1 MKKVF
6 VFTLICLALLLLV
19 PGVVSAAD
27 DPLIDSTT
35 ASQSGTTNVTFGFA
49 ALYQLTVPPDFVL
62 STRQVVFEEVTISNA
77 LLDPRT
83 KVVVN
88 ISSENYND
96 SALANE
102 AAWRMKYVGNDGN
115 SDIEI
120 YLPYHLHKADSNL
133 QGEPTYV
140 DDPSTKVISRVELFS
155 VCAEDLAYSGKS
167 AVQFLAFKLDSAD
180 IAYSGQYKDT
190 ISFTAEIKECNEP
203 HQ

>member
-19 PGVVSAAD
+19 PGVVSAEET
-27 DPLIDSTT
+27 PIDQST

-62 STRQVVFEEVTISNA
+62 STRQVVFEDVTISNA
-77 LLDPRT
+77 LLDPHT

-88 ISSENYND
+88 ISSRNYND

-115 SDIEI
+115 SDINI
-120 YLPYHLHKADSNL
+120 YLPYHLHTAEPNN

-140 DDPSTKVISRVELFS
+140 DDPITKVRSGVELFS

-167 AVQFLAFKLDSAD
+167 YVQFLAFKLDSAD

-190 ISFTAEIKECNEP
+190 ISFTAEIKACNA
-203 HQ
+203 HTQ